1 MTALWLLAWLVPG
14 QLVEAD
20 DFPRPL
26 QMKVVAA
33 SVRIV
38 NRGEKVEGSGVI
50 VGRKAGSLYV
60 LTTAHLVSGQG
71 RLEIATFS
79 AESYPQEARVY
90 TGAEVL
96 ARTKDVRDLAL
107 IRLATDDAPPGCL
120 PLCPERLLPAKG
132 GFEALSAGCGSA
144 RAPICL
150 LEKVESARTVGRPGK
165 MGTALFWEVAA
176 EQAAGRSG
184 GALVDRQGRLIGLA
198 SGASRGRGYYCHARE
213 VRRWLKAGGY
223 DFLLG
228 DE

>member
-120 PLCPERLLPAKG
+120 PLCPERLLPFGQGAD
-132 GFEALSAGCGSA
+132 LSAREGGVGADSGQAGKDGDGPVLGGGCRTGG
-144 RAPICL
+144 R
-150 LEKVESARTVGRPGK
+150 KVGRCPGRSARTAHRPGQRR
-165 MGTALFWEVAA
+165 F
-176 EQAAGRSG
+176 Q
-184 GALVDRQGRLIGLA
+184 RQGVLLPRPGGPPLA
-198 SGASRGRGYYCHARE
+198 EGRRVRFLARRRVASQ
-213 VRRWLKAGGY
+213 
-223 DFLLG
+223 
-228 DE
+228 